1 MPSAV
6 LSVLNFISSFQIN
19 GRNLFKLCLFFKIL
33 ITPTQILELD
43 QTQIIIFYRC
53 RIAHVVVDV
62 DVLDLNDN
70 PPVFLNKPYQA
81 IVSKQAAVNSKVIQ
95 VVAVDADKGSNG
107 DIYYQFVRGS
117 GEYFR
122 VERKSGIISLRK
134 KLDSYRKDYVITIA
148 AYDGGSPSYSA
159 EIPGKHCLLW

>member
-1 MPSAV
+1 M
-6 LSVLNFISSFQIN
+6 
-19 GRNLFKLCLFFKIL
+19 
-33 ITPTQILELD
+33 
-43 QTQIIIFYRC
+43 
-53 RIAHVVVDV
+53 VVDV

-70 PPVFLNKPYQA
+70 PPVFLNKPYYA

-134 KLDSYRKDYVITIA
+134 KLDSYRKDYIITIA